1 MKSFLFIILI
11 MFIACD
17 PQSFLHA
24 SKEERIE
31 RQKMMKARLIKC
43 INENASEDFKE
54 FVKIHE
60 VNFRQAI
67 AENKDNISKEDK
79 KILRECRQK
88 IIQERNE
95 ERQKEGL

>member
-1 MKSFLFIILI
+1 MKSFLFILLI
-11 MFIACD
+11 VFIACD
-17 PQSFLHA
+17 PQSFLYA

-43 INENASEDFKE
+43 INENASEEFKK

-60 VNFRQAI
+60 VNFRKAI
-67 AENKDNISKEDK
+67 AENKDKISKEDK

-95 ERQKEGL
+95 ERQKEDF

>member
-1 MKSFLFIILI
+1 

-43 INENASEDFKE
+43 INENASEEFKK
-54 FVKIHE
+54 FVKIH
-60 VNFRQAI
+60 
-67 AENKDNISKEDK
+67 
-79 KILRECRQK
+79 
-88 IIQERNE
+88 
-95 ERQKEGL
+95 

>member
-1 MKSFLFIILI
+1 MKSFLFILLI
-11 MFIACD
+11 VFIACD
-17 PQSFLHA
+17 PQSFLYA

-43 INENASEDFKE
+43 INENASEEFKN

-67 AENKDNISKEDK
+67 AENKDKISKEDK

-95 ERQKEGL
+95 ERQKEDF